1 MSRRSPFVIALS
13 DADRA
18 VLEQRARAYTAPFA
32 EVVRAKIVLL
42 AAAGEQNAAI
52 AERLDV
58 NVDVVSRWR
67 KRFFEQGLDGLR
79 DRKRSGRPRS
89 FPAEVVA
96 EVKARQRD
104 TLGRQRVGSEADAS
118 IPGGGEPD
126 ARWPRARGQA
136 R

>member
-1 MSRRSPFVIALS
+1 MAPSEALMSRRSPFVIALS

-18 VLEQRARAYTAPFA
+18 VLEERVRAYTAPFA

-42 AAAGEQNAAI
+42 AAEGLPNAAI
-52 AERLDV
+52 AQRLDV

-67 KRFFEQGLDGLR
+67 KRFSEEGLNGLR

-96 EVKARQRD
+96 EVKAM
-104 TLGRQRVGSEADAS
+104 AC
-118 IPGGGEPD
+118 EPPS
-126 ARWPRARGQA
+126 ARAVPLSRW
-136 R
+136 